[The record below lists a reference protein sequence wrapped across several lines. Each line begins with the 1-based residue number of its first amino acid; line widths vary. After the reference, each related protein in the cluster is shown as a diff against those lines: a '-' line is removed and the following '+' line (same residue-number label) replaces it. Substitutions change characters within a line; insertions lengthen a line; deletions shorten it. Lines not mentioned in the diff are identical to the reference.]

1 MTAFKYVAVDADG
14 KKIRA
19 KADAVNQDSLRN
31 ELEARQL
38 RVTKIA
44 RRRRFTEIEI
54 TKRRVPREDVMHFSR
69 QVAAFVRAGIPLVE
83 ALDTVRETAKA
94 QALSLWEASGTAIAA
109 GTLEARRL
117 LRRLGRD
124 RMMLA
129 PSIETTLDSLGLDT
143 DVVQDPTL
151 PSVVLVLVRNPWRLK
166 MASVGYMLWYRGV
179 DLRMQ
184 GVSFPPAVQPVL
196 RSWWTGQPSSPY
208 AAAVLYRQRG
218 TAASQGFK
226 YLRMAPDGYYWEL
239 AQYEGNG
246 PDLGDCGDA
255 VFCDANHDG
264 LPELLAYSFAPQDS
278 ILRVEGAV
286 QPLLREVL
294 YTERG
299 RAFVAHDARIL
310 PGPLATLRLYLSLL
324 RQGNRE
330 QAAKLLLQPDVLELT
345 LAAGWAGTRSPREF
359 VVERQ
364 EENTAWPEWLGVRV
378 LTRDGVTRRWNVH
391 FMLQE
396 GRWLIQ
402 DCIAVGEPPVDTPPS
417 PSPAPTKGHRP

>member
-1 MTAFKYVAVDADG
+1 MARSHVLVARLVALVSILVATATLAHAAPAHSSAPVFVKPWTPSNADS
-14 KKIRA
+14 ITLLV
-19 KADAVNQDSLRN
+19 ADAKVRF
-31 ELEARQL
+31 RQQTADTL
-38 RVTKIA
+38 D
-44 RRRRFTEIEI
+44 ESSIEPFE
-54 TKRRVPREDVMHFSR
+54 KV
-69 QVAAFVRAGIPLVE
+69 G
-83 ALDTVRETAKA
+83 
-94 QALSLWEASGTAIAA
+94 QA
-109 GTLEARRL
+109 ARRL

-184 GVSFPPAVQPVL
+184 GVSFPAAVQPVL

-226 YLRMAPDGYYWEL
+226 YLRLAPDGYYWEL

-246 PDLGDCGDA
+246 PDLGERGDA

-364 EENTAWPEWLGVRV
+364 EEDTAWPEWLGVRV